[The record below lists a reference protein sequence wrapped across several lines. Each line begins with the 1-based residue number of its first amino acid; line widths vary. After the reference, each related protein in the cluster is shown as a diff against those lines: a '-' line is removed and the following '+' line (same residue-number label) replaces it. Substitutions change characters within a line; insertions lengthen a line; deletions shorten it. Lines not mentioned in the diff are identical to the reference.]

1 MLPDNFSENRYP
13 AVRFTKSW
21 SKTRSPRRQG
31 VSEGRSGTG
40 STSAPTVLRMILG
53 RRLQER
59 RVEAGASLEDAA
71 RALRVKSLTIRRLE
85 KAEVALKPL
94 YVEKLLET
102 YGAGRQEI
110 EEFVALAERANEPG
124 WWHTYRDVLPG
135 WFSAYVSLESGART
149 LRTYE
154 PQYVTGLLQ
163 TPRYARAVLSGGFPH
178 DGDDGLRRRVD
189 LRLRRQSLLDRAGAP
204 TLWVVME
211 EAVLHRSVGGPE
223 VMREQIDRLLEVSEL
238 EHVSVDVVPFGAGA
252 HAGACAPFTYFRFE
266 EPELP
271 DIVYTEFL
279 SGGVYLDQRADVAAH
294 LEAHNRMSLLT
305 SDADSRA
312 LLNRMRKE
320 YS

>member
-1 MLPDNFSENRYP
+1 MN
-13 AVRFTKSW
+13 
-21 SKTRSPRRQG
+21 
-31 VSEGRSGTG
+31 EGRPGAGNG
-40 STSAPTVLRMILG
+40 SSAPTVLRMILG

-59 RVEAGASLEDAA
+59 RQGAGVSLEDAA
-71 RALRVKSLTIRRLE
+71 KALRVTSLTIRRLE

-102 YGAGRQEI
+102 YGADKQEI

-124 WWHTYRDVLPG
+124 WWHMYRDVLPS
-135 WFSAYVSLESGART
+135 WFSGYVSLESGATT

-154 PQYVTGLLQ
+154 PHYVTGLLQ
-163 TPRYARAVLSGGFPH
+163 THAYARAVLRGGLPNGSEE
-178 DGDDGLRRRVD
+178 DLERRVD
-189 LRLRRQSLLDRAGAP
+189 LRLRRQGLLAGSDAP

-211 EAVLHRSVGGPE
+211 EAVLHRVVGGPE

-238 EHVSVDVVPFGAGA
+238 EHVSVDVVPFTAGA
-252 HAGACAPFTYFRFE
+252 HVGACAPFTYFRFE
-266 EPELP
+266 ERELP
-271 DIVYTEFL
+271 DIVYSEIL
-279 SGGVYLDQRADVAAH
+279 SGAMYLDQRSDVAAH

-305 SDADSRA
+305 SDADSRG